1 MWFNNKNVRYPATD
15 RGAGFLS
22 FEFGSFCQENHAKER
37 KQHMYQY
44 LIVCP
49 LVFLAGFVDS
59 IAGGG
64 GLISLPAYLAAG
76 IPPHFAIG
84 TNKLGSTMGT
94 VISTARYAKGGY
106 IKVKLSLFAAL
117 FAVVGSVIG
126 AHLSML
132 ASEQV
137 LKGMMLAVLPIV
149 AFYVLKNKNLGEREE
164 DKSLPEKKLF
174 LISICAALVIG
185 CYDGFYGP
193 GTGTFLLLILTGFA
207 KMDIRSASGTTKVI
221 NLSSNVAA
229 LVTFLINGKVLIPLG
244 LASGLFCIAGHYIG
258 SGLVVKN
265 GLKVVRPVVLVVL
278 LCLFVKII
286 KG

>member
-1 MWFNNKNVRYPATD
+1 
-15 RGAGFLS
+15 
-22 FEFGSFCQENHAKER
+22 
-37 KQHMYQY
+37 MYQY

-76 IPPHFAIG
+76 IPAHFAIA
-84 TNKLGSTMGT
+84 TNKMSSTMGT
-94 VISTARYAKGGY
+94 VISTARYARNGY
-106 IKVKLSLFAAL
+106 IKMKLSLLAAL
-117 FAVVGSVIG
+117 FAIIGSTLG

-132 ASEQV
+132 SSERL
-137 LKGMMLAVLPIV
+137 LKGMLLVVLPVV
-149 AFYVLKNKNLGEREE
+149 AFYVLKNKDLGDSGEIDSVPTR
-164 DKSLPEKKLF
+164 KML
-174 LISICAALVIG
+174 LITIGAALIIG

-193 GTGTFLLLILTGFA
+193 GTGTFLLLVLTGIA
-207 KMDIRSASGTTKVI
+207 KMDVRSASGTTKVI
-221 NLSSNVAA
+221 NLASNIAA
-229 LVTFLINGKVLIPLG
+229 LATFLLNGKVLIPLG
-244 LASGLFCIAGHYIG
+244 LASGLFCIAGHYLG

-278 LCLFVKII
+278 ICLFIKII

>member
-1 MWFNNKNVRYPATD
+1 M
-15 RGAGFLS
+15 
-22 FEFGSFCQENHAKER
+22 H
-37 KQHMYQY
+37 QY

-106 IKVKLSLFAAL
+106 IKAKLSLSAAL
-117 FAVVGSVIG
+117 LAVAGSVIG

-132 ASEQV
+132 ASERV
-137 LKGMMLAVLPIV
+137 LKGMMLAVLPVV
-149 AFYVLKNKNLGEREE
+149 AFYVLRNKNLGEREE
-164 DKSLPEKKLF
+164 DKGLPEKKMI
-174 LISICAALVIG
+174 LISMCAALVIG
-185 CYDGFYGP
+185 WYDGFYGP
-193 GTGTFLLLILTGFA
+193 GTGTFLLLILTGLA
-207 KMDIRSASGTTKVI
+207 KMDVRSASGTTKVI
-221 NLSSNVAA
+221 NLSSNIAA

-265 GLKVVRPVVLVVL
+265 GLKVVRPVVFVVL

>member
-1 MWFNNKNVRYPATD
+1 
-15 RGAGFLS
+15 
-22 FEFGSFCQENHAKER
+22 
-37 KQHMYQY
+37 MYQY

-76 IPPHFAIG
+76 IPAHFAIA
-84 TNKLGSTMGT
+84 TNKMSSTMGT
-94 VISTARYAKGGY
+94 VISTARYARNGY
-106 IKVKLSLFAAL
+106 IKMKLSLLAAI
-117 FAVVGSVIG
+117 FAVIGSTVG

-132 ASEQV
+132 SSERL
-137 LKGMMLAVLPIV
+137 LKGMLLVVLPVV
-149 AFYVLKNKNLGEREE
+149 AFYVLKSKNLGDSGEIS
-164 DKSLPEKKLF
+164 SLPKRKML
-174 LISICAALVIG
+174 LITIGAALIIG

-193 GTGTFLLLILTGFA
+193 GTGTFLLLVLTGIA
-207 KMDIRSASGTTKVI
+207 KMDVRSASGTTKVI
-221 NLSSNVAA
+221 NLASNIAA
-229 LVTFLINGKVLIPLG
+229 LATFLLNGKVLIPLG
-244 LASGLFCIAGHYIG
+244 LASGLFCIAGHYLG

-278 LCLFVKII
+278 ICLFIKII